1 MAIINLKKNKQ
12 NEPYFAILI
21 KIEPFYAIHVPS
33 WCSEGHKSSR
43 ENLIP
48 RSVAGSRR
56 RRTQLSYA
64 PQNRNTTIPSLHLP
78 VLCSLVQKKSE

>member
-21 KIEPFYAIHVPS
+21 KIGPFCAIHVPS
-33 WCSEGHKSSR
+33 WCSKGHKSSR

-64 PQNRNTTIPSLHLP
+64 PQNRNITIPSLHLP
-78 VLCSLVQKKSE
+78 VLCSLVQKKSK